1 MDTTPMKMKEKTLF
15 LITLFGYGMKTVTRK
30 DGEVIEYRD
39 MHLPFGDIVAE
50 VTDKG
55 TKYFVADWGYTEVF
69 PNALDI
75 AVNRIKE
82 AV

>member
-1 MDTTPMKMKEKTLF
+1 
-15 LITLFGYGMKTVTRK
+15 MKTVTRK

-39 MHLPFGDIVAE
+39 MHSLSVGDIVAE
-50 VTDKG
+50 VNEQG
-55 TKYFVADWGYTEVF
+55 TKYFQVADWGYTEVF
-69 PNALDI
+69 PNASDI

>member
-1 MDTTPMKMKEKTLF
+1 
-15 LITLFGYGMKTVTRK
+15 MKTFTNK

-39 MHLPFGDIVAE
+39 MHSLSVGDIVAE
-50 VTDKG
+50 VTDEG
-55 TKYFVADWGYTEVF
+55 TFYFQVADWGYIEVF
-69 PNALDI
+69 PKASDI